1 MVTPLPVVRNIHT
14 LFALAECWSHRT
26 VGLNDRF
33 IEKTSRLLLPHLDAN
48 IIDRLLQSF
57 DIARREPPTKVARR
71 GRIGN
76 TLGTQ
81 GIEIHFI
88 VAQQLKVFET
98 IATAKMVVCDIQ
110 HVV

>member
-1 MVTPLPVVRNIHT
+1 
-14 LFALAECWSHRT
+14 
-26 VGLNDRF
+26 
-33 IEKTSRLLLPHLDAN
+33 
-48 IIDRLLQSF
+48 
-57 DIARREPPTKVARR
+57 
-71 GRIGN
+71 
-76 TLGTQ
+76 LGTQ